1 MSPAALLLSTL
12 LLAAAGKPPS
22 AEEQRLFDEGMKALQ
37 AGDAH
42 AADKAWR
49 AGYAVAKD
57 PAFLVRMG
65 EAEEKAGQPAEAGES
80 YRRYLRAV
88 PDASDRAEIEQRL
101 ARLGQAGAPPATPAD
116 AHEVPGAFGQ
126 GPPPPTVPGPPPA
139 PNTGALPAAPRVRDD
154 EMGQGSG
161 SDQGASSW
169 NAYNVTAW
177 IATGATVMALGTAA
191 YYAASA
197 ASAKDDVN
205 QFLRYQDPKTGA
217 PLEYQTVAARYE
229 SSIRDGQHD
238 DRVAKGALLVA
249 AGTALVATA
258 FFIIDS
264 VRVPEAHAADNR
276 PRQGRSTPV
285 FGLAL
290 RPEGNHTTAFSALR
304 WSF

>member
-12 LLAAAGKPPS
+12 LLAAPGKPPS
-22 AEEQRLFDEGMKALQ
+22 AEEQRLFDEGMKAMQ

-101 ARLGQAGAPPATPAD
+101 ARLGQAGAPPAAPPDT
-116 AHEVPGAFGQ
+116 HEVPGAFGQ
-126 GPPPPTVPGPPPA
+126 GPPPPTVPGAPPPPA
-139 PNTGALPAAPRVRDD
+139 PPPGATPRARDD
-154 EMGQGSG
+154 EMGRSAG
-161 SDQGASSW
+161 SDEDASGW
-169 NAYNVTAW
+169 NPYNVTAW
-177 IATGATVMALGTAA
+177 VATGATVLALGTAA

-205 QFLRYQDPKTGA
+205 QLLRYQNPVSGA
-217 PLEYQTVAARYE
+217 ALEYQTVAAKYE
-229 SSIRDGQHD
+229 NSTRDGQHD

-249 AGTALVATA
+249 AGTAMVATA

-264 VRVPEAHAADNR
+264 VRTPEPHAERTGPR
-276 PRQGRSTPV
+276 PGHSTTPV

-290 RPEGNHTTAFSALR
+290 RPEGNHTAAFSALR